1 MLEVFTNPITLLCLG
16 VVFLLISILFFYFK
30 RSISFLERAQMEQA
44 RILQSFITNMEMA
57 QHMALHRGGG
67 GTQPANNRSISTE
80 QPSLS
85 TQSSDQRLID
95 VSDEDNDSD
104 DDGSDSE
111 DSDGDDSDD
120 DDSDDDASMND
131 TPNNENVSA
140 VSSKIPIIEI
150 EELEHDSD
158 CDNDSDNNNN
168 NNIKVIQ
175 LPENTLEEFNPEV
188 LDMNTLSW
196 LDKRVNKQDDSE
208 GDSDD
213 NSSIND
219 SIDDSIQSLSEEE
232 QQIVNEVKK
241 EKIPI
246 ADYKTL
252 SVQTLRQ
259 IAEDNELIKKGE
271 KKTKKE
277 LLSLLENTKK

>member
-30 RSISFLERAQMEQA
+30 RSISLLERAQMEQA

-57 QHMALHRGGG
+57 QHIALHRGG
-67 GTQPANNRSISTE
+67 TQGANNRSISTE
-80 QPSLS
+80 PATLS
-85 TQSSDQRLID
+85 TPSSDQRLID

-104 DDGSDSE
+104 DDSD
-111 DSDGDDSDD
+111 
-120 DDSDDDASMND
+120 D
-131 TPNNENVSA
+131 TPNNEIVSI

-150 EELEHDSD
+150 DELEHDSD
-158 CDNDSDNNNN
+158 CDNNNDNNND
-168 NNIKVIQ
+168 IKVIQ

-208 GDSDD
+208 ADSDD

-219 SIDDSIQSLSEEE
+219 SIADSIQSLSEEE

>member
-80 QPSLS
+80 LPSLS

-111 DSDGDDSDD
+111 DSDGDD
-120 DDSDDDASMND
+120 DSDDDESMND

-158 CDNDSDNNNN
+158 CDNDRDN

-208 GDSDD
+208 ADSDD

-219 SIDDSIQSLSEEE
+219 SIADSIQSLSEEE

>member
-30 RSISFLERAQMEQA
+30 RSISFLERSQMEQA

-67 GTQPANNRSISTE
+67 GGTQPANNRSISTE
-80 QPSLS
+80 LPSLS

-104 DDGSDSE
+104 DDGSDD
-111 DSDGDDSDD
+111 DSGDDSDD
-120 DDSDDDASMND
+120 DDSDDDESMND

-208 GDSDD
+208 ADSDD

-219 SIDDSIQSLSEEE
+219 SIADSIQSLSEEE

>member
-30 RSISFLERAQMEQA
+30 RSISLLERAQMEQA
-44 RILQSFITNMEMA
+44 RILQSFITNMEMS
-57 QHMALHRGGG
+57 QHMALHRGG
-67 GTQPANNRSISTE
+67 TQGANNRSISTE
-80 QPSLS
+80 PATLS

-104 DDGSDSE
+104 SS
-111 DSDGDDSDD
+111 GDDSDD
-120 DDSDDDASMND
+120 DDDDESDDDEESMNDD
-131 TPNNENVSA
+131 TPNNEIVSI

-150 EELEHDSD
+150 DELEHDSD
-158 CDNDSDNNNN
+158 NNNDNNND
-168 NNIKVIQ
+168 IKVIQ

-196 LDKRVNKQDDSE
+196 LDKRVNKHDDHS
-208 GDSDD
+208 DSDD
-213 NSSIND
+213 NSSVND
-219 SIDDSIQSLSEEE
+219 SIADSIQSLSEEE
-232 QQIVNEVKK
+232 QQIVDEVKK

>member
-16 VVFLLISILFFYFK
+16 IVFLLISILFFYFK
-30 RSISFLERAQMEQA
+30 RSISLLERAQMEQA
-44 RILQSFITNMEMA
+44 RILQSFITNMEMSR
-57 QHMALHRGGG
+57 HMALNRGGG
-67 GTQPANNRSISTE
+67 GTQTGNNRSISTE
-80 QPSLS
+80 SAALS

-104 DDGSDSE
+104 DGSDSDGSDD
-111 DSDGDDSDD
+111 DSDGDSDD
-120 DDSDDDASMND
+120 DEDSVNND
-131 TPNNENVSA
+131 TPNNENVSM

-150 EELEHDSD
+150 EELQHDSD
-158 CDNDSDNNNN
+158 CENDNNNN
-168 NNIKVIQ
+168 NDIKVIQ

-196 LDKRVNKQDDSE
+196 LDKRVNKQDDSA
-208 GDSDD
+208 DSDD

-219 SIDDSIQSLSEEE
+219 SIADSIQSLSEEE
-232 QQIVNEVKK
+232 QQIVDEVKK

>member
-30 RSISFLERAQMEQA
+30 RSISLLERAQMEQA
-44 RILQSFITNMEMA
+44 RILQSFITNMEMS

-80 QPSLS
+80 PALS
-85 TQSSDQRLID
+85 TPSSDQRLID

-104 DDGSDSE
+104 SS
-111 DSDGDDSDD
+111 GDDDDDDESDD
-120 DDSDDDASMND
+120 DEESMNDD
-131 TPNNENVSA
+131 TPNNEIVSI

-150 EELEHDSD
+150 DELEHDSD
-158 CDNDSDNNNN
+158 CDNDNNSDNNND
-168 NNIKVIQ
+168 IKVIQ

-208 GDSDD
+208 ADSDD

-219 SIDDSIQSLSEEE
+219 SIADSIQSLSEEE

>member
-1 MLEVFTNPITLLCLG
+1 M
-16 VVFLLISILFFYFK
+16 
-30 RSISFLERAQMEQA
+30 
-44 RILQSFITNMEMA
+44 
-57 QHMALHRGGG
+57 
-67 GTQPANNRSISTE
+67 
-80 QPSLS
+80 
-85 TQSSDQRLID
+85 
-95 VSDEDNDSD
+95 ND
-104 DDGSDSE
+104 
-111 DSDGDDSDD
+111 
-120 DDSDDDASMND
+120 D
-131 TPNNENVSA
+131 TPNNEIVSI

-150 EELEHDSD
+150 DELEHDSD
-158 CDNDSDNNNN
+158 CDNDNN

-208 GDSDD
+208 ADSDD

-219 SIDDSIQSLSEEE
+219 SIADSIQSLSEEE

>member
-30 RSISFLERAQMEQA
+30 RSISLLERAQMEQA

-57 QHMALHRGGG
+57 QHIALHRGG
-67 GTQPANNRSISTE
+67 TQGANNRSISTE
-80 QPSLS
+80 PATLS
-85 TQSSDQRLID
+85 TPSSDQRLID

-104 DDGSDSE
+104 SS
-111 DSDGDDSDD
+111 GDDSDD
-120 DDSDDDASMND
+120 DDDDESDDDEESMNDD
-131 TPNNENVSA
+131 TPNNEIVSI

-150 EELEHDSD
+150 DELEHDSD
-158 CDNDSDNNNN
+158 NDSDND
-168 NNIKVIQ
+168 NIKVIQ

-208 GDSDD
+208 ADSDD

-219 SIDDSIQSLSEEE
+219 SIADSIQSLSEEE

>member
-80 QPSLS
+80 LPSLS

-111 DSDGDDSDD
+111 DSDGDD
-120 DDSDDDASMND
+120 DSDDDESMND

-158 CDNDSDNNNN
+158 NDNNN

-208 GDSDD
+208 ADSDD

>member
-30 RSISFLERAQMEQA
+30 RSISLLERAQMEQA

-57 QHMALHRGGG
+57 QHMALHRGG
-67 GTQPANNRSISTE
+67 TQGANNRSISTE
-80 QPSLS
+80 PATLS
-85 TQSSDQRLID
+85 TPSSDQRLID

-104 DDGSDSE
+104 SS
-111 DSDGDDSDD
+111 GDDSDD
-120 DDSDDDASMND
+120 DCSDSGDDESDDDEESMNDD
-131 TPNNENVSA
+131 TPNNEIVSI

-150 EELEHDSD
+150 DELEHDSD
-158 CDNDSDNNNN
+158 NESDNDNNND
-168 NNIKVIQ
+168 IKVIQ

-188 LDMNTLSW
+188 LDMNTLRW
-196 LDKRVNKQDDSE
+196 LDRRVNKQDDSE
-208 GDSDD
+208 ADSDD

-219 SIDDSIQSLSEEE
+219 SIADSIQSLSEEE

-277 LLSLLENTKK
+277 LLSLLENTNK

>member
-30 RSISFLERAQMEQA
+30 RSISLLERAQMEQA

-57 QHMALHRGGG
+57 QHIALHRGG
-67 GTQPANNRSISTE
+67 TQGANNRSISTE
-80 QPSLS
+80 PPSLS

-104 DDGSDSE
+104 DDSDSE
-111 DSDGDDSDD
+111 DDDD
-120 DDSDDDASMND
+120 DDSDDDEESMNDD
-131 TPNNENVSA
+131 TPNNEIVSI

-150 EELEHDSD
+150 DELEHDSD
-158 CDNDSDNNNN
+158 NESDNDNNND
-168 NNIKVIQ
+168 IKVIQ

-208 GDSDD
+208 ADSDD

-219 SIDDSIQSLSEEE
+219 SIADSIQSLSEEE

>member
-30 RSISFLERAQMEQA
+30 RSISLLERAQMEQA

-57 QHMALHRGGG
+57 QHMALHRGG
-67 GTQPANNRSISTE
+67 TQGANNRSISTE
-80 QPSLS
+80 PPSLS

-104 DDGSDSE
+104 SSD
-111 DSDGDDSDD
+111 DDSDD
-120 DDSDDDASMND
+120 DDDDESDEDEESMNDD
-131 TPNNENVSA
+131 TPNNEIVSI

-150 EELEHDSD
+150 DELEHDSD
-158 CDNDSDNNNN
+158 NNSDNNND
-168 NNIKVIQ
+168 IKVIQ

-208 GDSDD
+208 ADSDD

-219 SIDDSIQSLSEEE
+219 SIADSIQSLSEEE

>member
-30 RSISFLERAQMEQA
+30 RSISLLERAQMEQA
-44 RILQSFITNMEMA
+44 RILQSFITNMEMSR
-57 QHMALHRGGG
+57 HMALNRG
-67 GTQPANNRSISTE
+67 GTQNANNRSISTE
-80 QPSLS
+80 PALS

-104 DDGSDSE
+104 DGSDSDSE
-111 DSDGDDSDD
+111 SDGDSADDSDSVSDD
-120 DDSDDDASMND
+120 DEESIND
-131 TPNNENVSA
+131 TPNNENVSM

-150 EELEHDSD
+150 DELEDDSD
-158 CDNDSDNNNN
+158 CDNDNDNDNTND
-168 NNIKVIQ
+168 IKVIQ

-196 LDKRVNKQDDSE
+196 LDKRVNKQDDMA
-208 GDSDD
+208 DSDD

-219 SIDDSIQSLSEEE
+219 SIADSIQSLSEEE
-232 QQIVNEVKK
+232 QQIVDEVKK

>member
-30 RSISFLERAQMEQA
+30 RSISLLERAQMEQA

-57 QHMALHRGGG
+57 QHIALHRG

-80 QPSLS
+80 PATLS
-85 TQSSDQRLID
+85 TPSSDQRLID

-120 DDSDDDASMND
+120 DEESMNDD
-131 TPNNENVSA
+131 TPNNEIVSI

-150 EELEHDSD
+150 DELEHDSD
-158 CDNDSDNNNN
+158 CDNDNN

-208 GDSDD
+208 ADSDD

-219 SIDDSIQSLSEEE
+219 SIADSIQSLSEEE

>member
-30 RSISFLERAQMEQA
+30 RSISLLERAQMEQA

-57 QHMALHRGGG
+57 QHMALHRGG
-67 GTQPANNRSISTE
+67 TQGANNRSISTE
-80 QPSLS
+80 PVTLS

-104 DDGSDSE
+104 SS
-111 DSDGDDSDD
+111 GDDSDD
-120 DDSDDDASMND
+120 DDDDDSDDEKESMNDD
-131 TPNNENVSA
+131 TPNNEIVSI

-150 EELEHDSD
+150 DELEHDS
-158 CDNDSDNNNN
+158 DNDSDNNND
-168 NNIKVIQ
+168 IKVIQ

-208 GDSDD
+208 ADSDD

-219 SIDDSIQSLSEEE
+219 SIADSIQSLSEEE

>member
-30 RSISFLERAQMEQA
+30 RSISLLERAQMEQA
-44 RILQSFITNMEMA
+44 RILQSFITNMEMS
-57 QHMALHRGGG
+57 QHMALNRGGG
-67 GTQPANNRSISTE
+67 GIQHANSHGISTE
-80 QPSLS
+80 KNPIS
-85 TQSSDQRLID
+85 TQSSDQQLID
-95 VSDEDNDSD
+95 VSDEDS
-104 DDGSDSE
+104 
-111 DSDGDDSDD
+111 DSDD
-120 DDSDDDASMND
+120 DDADDESSGDDSDSDGDSDDD
-131 TPNNENVSA
+131 TVNNENVSA

-150 EELEHDSD
+150 GDLEDD
-158 CDNDSDNNNN
+158 TND
-168 NNIKVIQ
+168 IKVIQ

-196 LDKRVNKQDDSE
+196 LDKRVNKHDDHS
-208 GDSDD
+208 DSDD

-219 SIDDSIQSLSEEE
+219 SIADSIQSLSEEE
-232 QQIVNEVKK
+232 QQIVDEVKK

-259 IAEDNELIKKGE
+259 IAEDNELIKKGD
-271 KKTKKE
+271 KRTKKE

>member
-30 RSISFLERAQMEQA
+30 RSISLLERAQMEQA

-57 QHMALHRGGG
+57 QHIALHRGG
-67 GTQPANNRSISTE
+67 TQGANNRSISTE
-80 QPSLS
+80 PPSLS
-85 TQSSDQRLID
+85 TPSSDQRLID

-104 DDGSDSE
+104 DDS
-111 DSDGDDSDD
+111 DDSDD
-120 DDSDDDASMND
+120 DDDDESDDDEESMNDD
-131 TPNNENVSA
+131 TPNNEIVSI

-150 EELEHDSD
+150 DELEHDS
-158 CDNDSDNNNN
+158 DNDSDNNND
-168 NNIKVIQ
+168 IKVIH

-208 GDSDD
+208 ADSDD

-219 SIDDSIQSLSEEE
+219 SIADSIQSLSEEE

>member
-44 RILQSFITNMEMA
+44 RILQSFITNMEMS
-57 QHMALHRGGG
+57 QHMALNRGGG
-67 GTQPANNRSISTE
+67 GTQPMNSHGISTE
-80 QPSLS
+80 KHPLS

-95 VSDEDNDSD
+95 VSDEDS
-104 DDGSDSE
+104 
-111 DSDGDDSDD
+111 DSDD
-120 DDSDDDASMND
+120 DDDDDDDDDSDGESDDD
-131 TPNNENVSA
+131 TLNNENVSA

-150 EELEHDSD
+150 RELEHDI
-158 CDNDSDNNNN
+158 DNDNNNN

-196 LDKRVNKQDDSE
+196 LDKRVNKHDDHS
-208 GDSDD
+208 DSDD

-219 SIDDSIQSLSEEE
+219 SIADSIQSLSEEE
-232 QQIVNEVKK
+232 QQIVDEVKK

>member
-30 RSISFLERAQMEQA
+30 RSISLLERAQMEQA

-57 QHMALHRGGG
+57 QHMALHRGG
-67 GTQPANNRSISTE
+67 TQGANNHSISTE
-80 QPSLS
+80 PPSLS

-104 DDGSDSE
+104 SS
-111 DSDGDDSDD
+111 GDDSDD
-120 DDSDDDASMND
+120 DDEDDSDDDEESMNDD
-131 TPNNENVSA
+131 TPNNEIVSI

-150 EELEHDSD
+150 DELEHDSD
-158 CDNDSDNNNN
+158 NERDSD
-168 NNIKVIQ
+168 NIKVIQ

-208 GDSDD
+208 ADSDD

-219 SIDDSIQSLSEEE
+219 SIADSIQSLSEEE

>member
-16 VVFLLISILFFYFK
+16 VVFLLISILFFYFR
-30 RSISFLERAQMEQA
+30 RSLSLLERAQMEQA
-44 RILQSFITNMEMA
+44 RILQSFITNMEMS
-57 QHMALHRGGG
+57 QHMALHRGG
-67 GTQPANNRSISTE
+67 TQGANNRSMSTE
-80 QPSLS
+80 PATLS
-85 TQSSDQRLID
+85 TQSSDQGLID
-95 VSDEDNDSD
+95 VSDDDNDSD
-104 DDGSDSE
+104 S
-111 DSDGDDSDD
+111 DSDD
-120 DDSDDDASMND
+120 DSTGESSEESDDESDHD
-131 TPNNENVSA
+131 TLNNENVSA

-150 EELEHDSD
+150 DELEHDI
-158 CDNDSDNNNN
+158 DNNND
-168 NNIKVIQ
+168 IKVIQ

-196 LDKRVNKQDDSE
+196 LDKRVIKQDDSE
-208 GDSDD
+208 ADSDD

-219 SIDDSIQSLSEEE
+219 SIADSIQSLSEEE

>member
-104 DDGSDSE
+104 DGSDSE
-111 DSDGDDSDD
+111 DSDGDDDSDD
-120 DDSDDDASMND
+120 DDESMND

-158 CDNDSDNNNN
+158 CDNESDNNNN

-208 GDSDD
+208 ADSDD
-213 NSSIND
+213 NSIA
-219 SIDDSIQSLSEEE
+219 DSIQSLSEEE

>member
-67 GTQPANNRSISTE
+67 GGTQPANNRSISTE

-104 DDGSDSE
+104 DGSDSE
-111 DSDGDDSDD
+111 DSDGDD
-120 DDSDDDASMND
+120 DSDDDEESMND

-208 GDSDD
+208 ADSDD

-219 SIDDSIQSLSEEE
+219 SIADSIQSLSEEE

>member
-30 RSISFLERAQMEQA
+30 RSISLLERAQMEQA

-57 QHMALHRGGG
+57 QHIALHRGG
-67 GTQPANNRSISTE
+67 TQGANNRSISTE
-80 QPSLS
+80 PATLS
-85 TQSSDQRLID
+85 TPSSDQRLID

-104 DDGSDSE
+104 DDS
-111 DSDGDDSDD
+111 DDSDD
-120 DDSDDDASMND
+120 DDDDESDDDEESMND

-158 CDNDSDNNNN
+158 CDNESDNNNN

-208 GDSDD
+208 ADSYD

-219 SIDDSIQSLSEEE
+219 SIADSIQSLSEEE

>member
-30 RSISFLERAQMEQA
+30 RSISLLERAQMEQA
-44 RILQSFITNMEMA
+44 RILQSFITNMEMSR
-57 QHMALHRGGG
+57 HMALNRGGG
-67 GTQPANNRSISTE
+67 GTQPANNRSILTE
-80 QPSLS
+80 PAALS

-95 VSDEDNDSD
+95 VSDEDNDSA
-104 DDGSDSE
+104 DGSDS
-111 DSDGDDSDD
+111 DGSDDDSDD
-120 DDSDDDASMND
+120 DDSDDDEDSVNND
-131 TPNNENVSA
+131 TPNNEHVSM

-150 EELEHDSD
+150 EELQHDSD

-168 NNIKVIQ
+168 NDIKVIQ

-196 LDKRVNKQDDSE
+196 LDKRVNKKDDSS
-208 GDSDD
+208 DSDD

-219 SIDDSIQSLSEEE
+219 SIADSIQSLSEEE
-232 QQIVNEVKK
+232 QQIVDEVKK

>member
-80 QPSLS
+80 LPSLS

-111 DSDGDDSDD
+111 DSDGDD
-120 DDSDDDASMND
+120 DSDDDESMND

-158 CDNDSDNNNN
+158 CDNESDNNN

-175 LPENTLEEFNPEV
+175 LPENTLEEFNP
-188 LDMNTLSW
+188 
-196 LDKRVNKQDDSE
+196 
-208 GDSDD
+208 
-213 NSSIND
+213 
-219 SIDDSIQSLSEEE
+219 
-232 QQIVNEVKK
+232 
-241 EKIPI
+241 
-246 ADYKTL
+246 
-252 SVQTLRQ
+252 
-259 IAEDNELIKKGE
+259 
-271 KKTKKE
+271 
-277 LLSLLENTKK
+277 

>member
-30 RSISFLERAQMEQA
+30 RSLSLLERAQMEQA
-44 RILQSFITNMEMA
+44 RILQSFITNMEMS
-57 QHMALHRGGG
+57 QHMALHRGG
-67 GTQPANNRSISTE
+67 TQGANNRSMSTE
-80 QPSLS
+80 PATLS

-104 DDGSDSE
+104 S
-111 DSDGDDSDD
+111 DSDD
-120 DDSDDDASMND
+120 DSTCESSEESDHD
-131 TPNNENVSA
+131 TLNNENVSA
-140 VSSKIPIIEI
+140 VSSKIPIIELD
-150 EELEHDSD
+150 ELEHDI
-158 CDNDSDNNNN
+158 DNNND
-168 NNIKVIQ
+168 IKVIQ

-196 LDKRVNKQDDSE
+196 LDKRVIKQDDSE
-208 GDSDD
+208 AESDD

-219 SIDDSIQSLSEEE
+219 SIADSIQSLSEEE

>member
-30 RSISFLERAQMEQA
+30 RSVSLLERAQMEQA
-44 RILQSFITNMEMA
+44 RILQSFITNMEMS
-57 QHMALHRGGG
+57 QHMALNRGGG
-67 GTQPANNRSISTE
+67 GGGVQHTNSHSISTE
-80 QPSLS
+80 KHPLS
-85 TQSSDQRLID
+85 TQSSDQQLID
-95 VSDEDNDSD
+95 VSDEDSDS
-104 DDGSDSE
+104 GSD
-111 DSDGDDSDD
+111 DD
-120 DDSDDDASMND
+120 DDSDGESDDD
-131 TPNNENVSA
+131 TLNNENVSA

-150 EELEHDSD
+150 SELEHDT
-158 CDNDSDNNNN
+158 ND
-168 NNIKVIQ
+168 IKVIQ
-175 LPENTLEEFNPEV
+175 LPENTLEEFNLEV

-196 LDKRVNKQDDSE
+196 LDKRVNKQADIDE
-208 GDSDD
+208 SDD

-219 SIDDSIQSLSEEE
+219 SIADSIQSLSEEE
-232 QQIVNEVKK
+232 QQIVDEVKK

>member
-80 QPSLS
+80 LPSLS

-111 DSDGDDSDD
+111 DSDGDD
-120 DDSDDDASMND
+120 DSDDDESMND

-158 CDNDSDNNNN
+158 CDNESDNNN

-208 GDSDD
+208 ADSDD

-219 SIDDSIQSLSEEE
+219 SIADSIQSLSEEE

>member
-1 MLEVFTNPITLLCLG
+1 
-16 VVFLLISILFFYFK
+16 
-30 RSISFLERAQMEQA
+30 
-44 RILQSFITNMEMA
+44 
-57 QHMALHRGGG
+57 
-67 GTQPANNRSISTE
+67 
-80 QPSLS
+80 
-85 TQSSDQRLID
+85 
-95 VSDEDNDSD
+95 
-104 DDGSDSE
+104 
-111 DSDGDDSDD
+111 
-120 DDSDDDASMND
+120 
-131 TPNNENVSA
+131 
-140 VSSKIPIIEI
+140 
-150 EELEHDSD
+150 
-158 CDNDSDNNNN
+158 
-168 NNIKVIQ
+168 
-175 LPENTLEEFNPEV
+175 
-188 LDMNTLSW
+188 MNTLSW

-208 GDSDD
+208 ADSDD

-219 SIDDSIQSLSEEE
+219 SIADSIQSLSEEE

>member
-30 RSISFLERAQMEQA
+30 RSISLLERAQMEQA
-44 RILQSFITNMEMA
+44 RILQSFITNMEMS
-57 QHMALHRGGG
+57 QHMALHRGG
-67 GTQPANNRSISTE
+67 TQGANNRSISTE
-80 QPSLS
+80 PATLS

-104 DDGSDSE
+104 SS
-111 DSDGDDSDD
+111 GDDSDD
-120 DDSDDDASMND
+120 DDDDESDDDEESMNDD
-131 TPNNENVSA
+131 TPNNEIVSI

-150 EELEHDSD
+150 DELEHDSD
-158 CDNDSDNNNN
+158 NNNDNNND
-168 NNIKVIQ
+168 IKVIQ

-208 GDSDD
+208 ADSDD

-219 SIDDSIQSLSEEE
+219 SIADSIQSLSEEE

>member
-1 MLEVFTNPITLLCLG
+1 
-16 VVFLLISILFFYFK
+16 
-30 RSISFLERAQMEQA
+30 MEQA
-44 RILQSFITNMEMA
+44 RILQSFITNMEMSR
-57 QHMALHRGGG
+57 HMALNRG
-67 GTQPANNRSISTE
+67 GTQTANNHSISTE
-80 QPSLS
+80 PALS

-104 DDGSDSE
+104 DESDS
-111 DSDGDDSDD
+111 DSDD
-120 DDSDDDASMND
+120 DSDSDSDDDEDSIND
-131 TPNNENVSA
+131 TPNNENVSM

-150 EELEHDSD
+150 DELEDDSD
-158 CDNDSDNNNN
+158 GDNDNDNTND
-168 NNIKVIQ
+168 IKVIQ

-196 LDKRVNKQDDSE
+196 LDTRVNKQDDSA
-208 GDSDD
+208 DSDD
-213 NSSIND
+213 NSSVND
-219 SIDDSIQSLSEEE
+219 SIADSIQSLSEEE
-232 QQIVNEVKK
+232 QQIVDEVKK

-271 KKTKKE
+271 KRTKKE

>member
-30 RSISFLERAQMEQA
+30 RSISLLERAQMEQA

-57 QHMALHRGGG
+57 QHIALHRGG
-67 GTQPANNRSISTE
+67 TQGANNRSISTE
-80 QPSLS
+80 PPSLS

-104 DDGSDSE
+104 DD
-111 DSDGDDSDD
+111 SDD
-120 DDSDDDASMND
+120 DDDDESDDDEESMNDD
-131 TPNNENVSA
+131 TPNNEIVSI

-150 EELEHDSD
+150 DELEHDSD
-158 CDNDSDNNNN
+158 CDNNNDNNND
-168 NNIKVIQ
+168 IKVIQ

-208 GDSDD
+208 ADSDD

-219 SIDDSIQSLSEEE
+219 SIADSIQSLSEEE

>member
-1 MLEVFTNPITLLCLG
+1 
-16 VVFLLISILFFYFK
+16 
-30 RSISFLERAQMEQA
+30 MEQA

-57 QHMALHRGGG
+57 QQIALHRGG
-67 GTQPANNRSISTE
+67 TQGANNRSISTE
-80 QPSLS
+80 PATLS
-85 TQSSDQRLID
+85 TPSSDQRLID

-104 DDGSDSE
+104 DDS
-111 DSDGDDSDD
+111 DDSDD
-120 DDSDDDASMND
+120 DDDDESDDDEESMNDD
-131 TPNNENVSA
+131 TPNNEIVSI

-150 EELEHDSD
+150 DELEHDSD
-158 CDNDSDNNNN
+158 NESDNDNNND
-168 NNIKVIQ
+168 IKVIQ

-208 GDSDD
+208 ADSDD

-219 SIDDSIQSLSEEE
+219 SIADSIQSLSEEE

>member
-1 MLEVFTNPITLLCLG
+1 MLEVFTSPITLICLG

-30 RSISFLERAQMEQA
+30 RSISLLERAQMEQA
-44 RILQSFITNMEMA
+44 RILQSFITNMEMSR
-57 QHMALHRGGG
+57 HMALNRG
-67 GTQPANNRSISTE
+67 GTQTANNHSISTE
-80 QPSLS
+80 PALS

-104 DDGSDSE
+104 DESDS
-111 DSDGDDSDD
+111 DSDD
-120 DDSDDDASMND
+120 DSDSDSDDDEDSIND
-131 TPNNENVSA
+131 TPNNENVSM

-150 EELEHDSD
+150 DELEDDSD
-158 CDNDSDNNNN
+158 GDNDNDNTND
-168 NNIKVIQ
+168 IKVIQ

-196 LDKRVNKQDDSE
+196 LDTRVNKQDDSA
-208 GDSDD
+208 DSDD
-213 NSSIND
+213 NSSVND
-219 SIDDSIQSLSEEE
+219 SIADSIQSLSEEE
-232 QQIVNEVKK
+232 QQIVDEVKK

-271 KKTKKE
+271 KRTKKE